1 MGEKSSR
8 QRRIWIGERGGG
20 GGVWI
25 GERETAA
32 LDLGFLGKEG
42 VEGGRERR
50 WISRRRTAQ
59 IEYSGVIRVLR
70 PDWFENELLKFPLL
84 SVKNKGGL

>member
-1 MGEKSSR
+1 MGEKNSR
-8 QRRIWIGERGGG
+8 QRRIWIRERGGG

-32 LDLGFLGKEG
+32 LDLGFLRKEG

-59 IEYSGVIRVLR
+59 IEYSGVIHVLH

-84 SVKNKGGL
+84 SVKNRGGL